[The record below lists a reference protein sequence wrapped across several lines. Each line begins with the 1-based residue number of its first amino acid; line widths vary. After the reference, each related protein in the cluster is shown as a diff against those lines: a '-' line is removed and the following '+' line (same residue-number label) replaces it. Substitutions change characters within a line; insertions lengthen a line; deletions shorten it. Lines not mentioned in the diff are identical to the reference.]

1 MSQIKQLLLL
11 KKSGISNRKA
21 ANIIGMNKETV
32 NNYMNKVNADSLN
45 LDELIRLDDP
55 ILEHRL
61 KGGNPAYSDKRF
73 ETFKALL
80 PYLPGMGSGVLEDI
94 MSIPDSS
101 LRKRLGYEVLSFSLQ
116 AHSLSQECIDKLDIF
131 FADDLFKYESV
142 CIAAMEHLKSKAT
155 APIQNGPLP
164 A

>member
-1 MSQIKQLLLL
+1 MAGKSKNMSQIKQLLLL

-32 NNYMNKVNADSLN
+32 NNYMNKVNADSLS

-80 PYLPGMGSGVLEDI
+80 PYL
-94 MSIPDSS
+94 
-101 LRKRLGYEVLSFSLQ
+101 
-116 AHSLSQECIDKLDIF
+116 QEEMKV
-131 FADDLFKYESV
+131 S
-142 CIAAMEHLKSKAT
+142 
-155 APIQNGPLP
+155 N
-164 A
+164 

>member
-21 ANIIGMNKETV
+21 ADIIGMNKETV
-32 NNYMNKVNADSLN
+32 NNYMNKVSADSLS

-80 PYLPGMGSGVLEDI
+80 PYLQEEMKRKHVTLNADKNSYISVRTFPYKFIYRVAKLAEN
-94 MSIPDSS
+94 
-101 LRKRLGYEVLSFSLQ
+101 RKRYNLLIS
-116 AHSLSQECIDKLDIF
+116 C
-131 FADDLFKYESV
+131 LF
-142 CIAAMEHLKSKAT
+142 HLKILSLHYSLNS
-155 APIQNGPLP
+155 QDYE
-164 A
+164 

>member
-1 MSQIKQLLLL
+1 MAGKSKNMSQIKQLLLL

-21 ANIIGMNKETV
+21 ADIIGMNKETV
-32 NNYMNKVNADSLN
+32 NNYMNKVNADSLS

-80 PYLPGMGSGVLEDI
+80 PYLQEEMKRKHVTLKLLWEEYRNEHPDDHYSLMEKSEYAVTANDLKNKSDI
-94 MSIPDSS
+94 PILLFLSCT
-101 LRKRLGYEVLSFSLQ
+101 GYQ
-116 AHSLSQECIDKLDIF
+116 
-131 FADDLFKYESV
+131 
-142 CIAAMEHLKSKAT
+142 
-155 APIQNGPLP
+155 
-164 A
+164 